1 MIDLIIEYSRTH
13 LLTVVTIVVTVLLY
27 YYFVLDRSP
36 GAKLS
41 RKYRESIYE
50 TQSKI
55 FLNATQHLISGDR
68 NKAIKEFLSIAE
80 VNKEALDVYF
90 TLGGLFRTN
99 GEVDKAI
106 NIHRSVIARQNIN
119 DETRIKAL
127 KELALDFDRGGF
139 IDQAEKSYKEILR
152 IDREDTKVVIAL
164 CRIYESLGDWDQA
177 IKYRKQLSKIT
188 NVSQEKTISK
198 IYGEMAL
205 QSLEENKIL
214 DAHEFINLSLQHA
227 PNASVKIIE
236 VIISLF
242 EGNLRRAKSLFSEV
256 FNQYPDKREL
266 LFNYFFQQTK
276 KLGDK
281 STLFFQHSEK
291 LKDYLFEITPI
302 DDVGLFLQ
310 KKNEILNR
318 FISL

>member
-106 NIHRSVIARQNIN
+106 NIHRSVIARKNIN

-152 IDREDTKVVIAL
+152 IDREDKKVVIAL
-164 CRIYESLGDWDQA
+164 CRIYGSLGDWDQA
-177 IKYRKQLSKIT
+177 IKYRKHLSKIT

-198 IYGEMAL
+198 IYGEMA
-205 QSLEENKIL
+205 S
-214 DAHEFINLSLQHA
+214 
-227 PNASVKIIE
+227 
-236 VIISLF
+236 
-242 EGNLRRAKSLFSEV
+242 
-256 FNQYPDKREL
+256 
-266 LFNYFFQQTK
+266 
-276 KLGDK
+276 
-281 STLFFQHSEK
+281 
-291 LKDYLFEITPI
+291 KD
-302 DDVGLFLQ
+302 
-310 KKNEILNR
+310 
-318 FISL
+318 